1 MSKDSYSKITE
12 ELHEIVAKLQD
23 ATTSIDELPAM
34 LKRAKTLIAASKTKL
49 RNIEVDISHL
59 FTDQEEEEE

>member
-59 FTDQEEEEE
+59 FTDQEEEE

>member
-1 MSKDSYSKITE
+1 MSNDSYSKITA

-23 ATTSIDELPAM
+23 SATSIDQLPAM

-59 FTDQEEEEE
+59 FNGYDEEE

>member
-1 MSKDSYSKITE
+1 MSKDSYSKITQ

-23 ATTSIDELPAM
+23 PSTSIDALPAM

-59 FTDQEEEEE
+59 FSSHEEEE

>member
-1 MSKDSYSKITE
+1 MSKDSYSKITA

-23 ATTSIDELPAM
+23 PTTSIDQLPAM

-59 FTDQEEEEE
+59 FSGYEEEE